1 MTMEITATRRGVQ
14 GKGAS
19 RRLRRAGRLPG
30 IVYGGGV
37 EAAVIEMDHN
47 EIYHRLKQE
56 AFHASILSLVVD
68 GAKESVL
75 LRDFQ
80 MHPYRPQIL
89 HMDFQRVAQ
98 DQKVHVK
105 VPLHFVNA
113 DVAPGVKLAGGVV
126 SHILNEVDISC
137 LPKDL
142 PEFIE
147 VDLSNLAAGHSVH
160 LSQLKLPGGVE
171 ISALAKGGEDL
182 AVATIVVPR
191 GVVSE
196 EAGAAPA
203 AE

>member
-47 EIYHRLKQE
+47 DIYHRLKQE

-113 DVAPGVKLAGGVV
+113 DVAPGVKLAAGVV

-160 LSQLKLPGGVE
+160 LSQLKLPAGVE

-182 AVATIVVPR
+182 PVATIVVPR
-191 GVVSE
+191 GVVAE